1 MLNLLFVQTFI
12 KVADCSSFTRA
23 AQELY
28 LSKVAVMNQ
37 INSLEIFVGTKLF
50 QRTNR
55 GVILTEAGKYF
66 YRDAKKIFRLC
77 QEAVSKAQRVGENIG
92 QVINI
97 GTSIMRP
104 CNGFIEKL
112 STCLN
117 NPYRFNIIPFN
128 DEIDSLDLMLQS
140 LGNKIDCFVSPC
152 GSVQMLMNYN
162 FLPLAPCKCAV
173 AMSRKHA
180 LAEKKILSMEDLH
193 NQSVLLLKRGNSYV
207 LDQMRD
213 DLTNNHPSVS
223 IIDFNGYYDISAF
236 NLCEQQ
242 GYLMETLDIWAQL
255 HPSLK
260 TVPVDWKYEMPYGV
274 IYSKK
279 PTDKVIG
286 FINYTS
292 DQLGRV
298 GKQLGVR
305 S

>member
-37 INSLEIFVGTKLF
+37 INSLETFVGTKLF

-55 GVILTEAGKYF
+55 GVVLTEAGKSF
-66 YRDAKKIFRLC
+66 YRDTKKIFRLC
-77 QEAVSKAQRVGENIG
+77 QEAVSKAQRISGNIG

-104 CNGFIEKL
+104 CNRFIEKL

-117 NPYRFNIIPFN
+117 NPYNFTIVPFN
-128 DEIDSLDLMLQS
+128 DEIDSLGLMLQS
-140 LGNKIDCFVSPC
+140 LGDKIDCFISPC
-152 GSVQMLMNYN
+152 GSMQILMNYS
-162 FLPLAPCKCAV
+162 FLPLSACKCAI
-173 AMSRKHA
+173 AMSAKHS
-180 LAEKKILSMEDLH
+180 LAERKILHLDDLH
-193 NQSVLLLKRGNSYV
+193 NQTLLLLKRGNSYV

-213 DLTNNHPSVS
+213 DLASNHPSVS

-242 GYLMETLDIWAQL
+242 GYLMETLDIWAKL

-274 IYSKK
+274 IYSKN
-279 PTDKVIG
+279 PTDKVKH
-286 FINYTS
+286 FIDYTS
-292 DQLGRV
+292 RHLIPATPIY
-298 GKQLGVR
+298 
-305 S
+305 SNET